1 MPYRMAGIETDV
13 KLPMSIRKLAVS
25 ISIALLL
32 GLGSHLAAG
41 GPAVPSELAG
51 LFLAHA
57 Q

>member
-1 MPYRMAGIETDV
+1 MAGIETDV